1 MTGAGPMGLMSSFLS
16 SFGEDTAP
24 VFVRYTVRTPVFSV
38 LIIGDEEESKN
49 PVGAEKMSQM

>member
-1 MTGAGPMGLMSSFLS
+1 MGLMSSFLS